1 MGENKAVTVCSLLS
15 EPHMPKISVD
25 KNTVRYEKVSSVLAF
40 PC

>member
-15 EPHMPKISVD
+15 DPHIPKISVD
-25 KNTVRYEKVSSVLAF
+25 KNTVKYEEVCCVLAF